1 MDFKLII
8 IKSGMIVG
16 ITGGIG
22 GGKTTFSNLLRD
34 MGFKVYDSDLE
45 ARRLQIEDNCVRTQ
59 MIELFGRNVY
69 SGNSLNRS
77 LVADVVFNNP
87 GILQQLNAIIHPV
100 VQSDFREWTLLYPNE
115 KYLFIESAIL
125 FEAHFDKIVDK
136 IILVTASEETRIDRV
151 VKRDGLTKE
160 QVKLRMKNQLSD
172 EIKMKLSDVVVRTDR
187 NEDLK
192 VQLNDILNLL

>member
-1 MDFKLII
+1 
-8 IKSGMIVG
+8 MIVG

-45 ARRLQIEDNCVRTQ
+45 ARRLQVEDKYVRTQ
-59 MIELFGRNVY
+59 MIELFGRDVY

-100 VQSDFREWTLLYPNE
+100 VQSDFREWTLFYPNE

-151 VKRDGLTKE
+151 VKRDGLTTE

-172 EIKMKLSDVVVRTDR
+172 EMKMKLSDVVVRTDR